1 MILSID
7 RRLFFWYSI
16 FTTQSQRG
24 GNKMNWAAIVWL
36 VLMVLFLIVEAACAI
51 HLVSIWFAVGSLVAM
66 IAAWLG
72 GPVWLQ
78 ILLFVLVSGAL
89 LASLWPLVR
98 RFINPKVTATN
109 IDSMIGSV
117 GLVTVAIDNVA
128 AAGQVKLGAMEW
140 TARSTSGETI
150 QEGTLIRVDRIEGV
164 KAFVSPAEIPA
175 RP

>member
-1 MILSID
+1 
-7 RRLFFWYSI
+7 
-16 FTTQSQRG
+16 
-24 GNKMNWAAIVWL
+24 MNWAAIVWL

-109 IDSMIGSV
+109 IDSIIGSV